1 MATQSVLIA
10 QDTSTDAAWRVWG
23 LAIHNA
29 LVALGTL
36 VQTADTGQAN
46 WATATRAGTAYEMWR
61 FNDALQSTAP
71 VYIKFLFGT
80 SGSQPQLTIQAT
92 TGTNGAG
99 TLTGNGTFAWAANL
113 TFTATA
119 QQYYFSSTTSRL
131 TMWMEADA
139 SHGAGGNGAIWTFE
153 RPHDNAGA
161 ETGTGIVGAFAWNGT
176 STYQVAWGR
185 QGASLPAFV
194 GINMSDA
201 AIVDQQATLIGSQ
214 MTAFTLNP
222 VGVNHQVQN
231 PLLGMLLYWSS
242 DLGVGVPGTIPTVT
256 IYGTAHTYINTNASP
271 SSFAINANYRAMMLY
286 E

>member
-10 QDTSTDAAWRVWG
+10 QDASTDAAWRVWG

-46 WATATRAGTAYEMWR
+46 WATATRAGGAYEMWR
-61 FNDALQSTAP
+61 FNDALQGTAP
-71 VYIKFLFGT
+71 AFIKFTFGT

-99 TLTGNGTFAWAANL
+99 TLTGNGTFAWVANA

-119 QQYYFSSTTSRL
+119 QQYYFSSTTSRF
-131 TMWMEADA
+131 TMWMEANTA
-139 SHGAGGNGAIWTFE
+139 HGAGGSAAIWTFE
-153 RPHDNAGA
+153 RPHDNTGA
-161 ETGTGIVGAFAWNGT
+161 ETGTGIIGAFAWTGT
-176 STYQVAWGR
+176 GTYQVAWGG

-194 GINMSDA
+194 GINVSDA
-201 AIVDQQATLIGSQ
+201 AVVDQQATLIGSQ

-231 PLLGMLLYWSS
+231 PLLGILLYWSS
-242 DLGVGVPGTIPTVT
+242 DLGIGAPGTIPTVT

-271 SSFAINANYRAMMLY
+271 NAFAINANYRAMMLY